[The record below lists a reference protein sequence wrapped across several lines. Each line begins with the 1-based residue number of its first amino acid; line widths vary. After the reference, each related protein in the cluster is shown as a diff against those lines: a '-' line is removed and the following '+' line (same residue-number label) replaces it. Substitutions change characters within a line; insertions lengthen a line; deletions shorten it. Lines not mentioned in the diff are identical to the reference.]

1 MVLGVPGARDLGVR
15 GTEWTDEDEAKLV
28 RALEKGKP
36 GSSPSCHDGSEVTAG
51 LLQRGGAWGQ
61 GVAGVPRVA
70 VEQQEVACGPP
81 RRRRRCSAPTEED
94 CWTFLQFLKNLGI
107 LL

>member
-1 MVLGVPGARDLGVR
+1 M
-15 GTEWTDEDEAKLV
+15 
-28 RALEKGKP
+28 GKP
-36 GSSPSCHDGSEVTAG
+36 GSIPSSSRRR
-51 LLQRGGAWGQ
+51 RGGGRGARRGSVARGGEVQREGEWRQ
-61 GVAGVPRVA
+61 EVAGVPRVA